1 MAQGRD
7 QGGRR
12 GPRGCRSL
20 EGQERGRVQG
30 PGRMQKPGR
39 VSESGSGRDSS
50 TGAWDG
56 TYSGMVQE
64 PWK

>member
-12 GPRGCRSL
+12 GLRGCRSL

-39 VSESGSGRDSS
+39 VSESGSGRGQFDRSL
-50 TGAWDG
+50 GWDILWDG
-56 TYSGMVQE
+56 ARA
-64 PWK
+64 